1 MSTEPIDPKTSARA
15 FYAAQLRRLRTEAK
29 LTQSELGGHPAV
41 MVSGKLIGHV
51 ENCYRPP
58 TRRLSQGLD
67 RAFGLT
73 DFFEGMYAA
82 IKRES
87 GPTSDFLGTQSTN
100 ASLVRSRSIR
110 TSWSM
115 ACSKPVIMRASY

>member
-1 MSTEPIDPKTSARA
+1 MSTEPIDPKSSARA
-15 FYAAQLRRLRTEAK
+15 FYAAQLKRLRTEAK
-29 LTQSELGGHPAV
+29 LTQPELGSHPAV
-41 MVSGKLIGHV
+41 MVSGKLTGHV

-73 DFFEGMYAA
+73 DFFEGLYAA

-87 GPTSDFLGTQSTN
+87 GPTSSFWDYEEYEGL
-100 ASLVRSRSIR
+100 ASSIKCYENFVV
-110 TSWSM
+110 TGLLQ
-115 ACSKPVIMRASY
+115 I